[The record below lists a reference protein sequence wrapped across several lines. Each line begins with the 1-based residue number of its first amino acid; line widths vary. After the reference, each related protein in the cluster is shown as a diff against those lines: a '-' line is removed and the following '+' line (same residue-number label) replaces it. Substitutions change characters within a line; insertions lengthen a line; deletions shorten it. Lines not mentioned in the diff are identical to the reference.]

1 MHMRV
6 NQFNLKR
13 DFDNFVNKLRHM
25 ATRQNDENQKNADQQ
40 LDSSTSGIG
49 NPPPIQLHI
58 NYRKEMT
65 NINSLETFRQ
75 LVENIFKPA
84 NYKKIKNY
92 ISNQERKALKD
103 IQNDTSKTC
112 RIQDKGSRFVVLDS
126 DSYIEKIDRQLERSS
141 FQQLDYDHSDKF
153 RKKVT

>member
-1 MHMRV
+1 MRV

-49 NPPPIQLHI
+49 NPPPIQPHI
-58 NYRKEMT
+58 NYRKEKT

-84 NYKKIKNY
+84 NYKRIKNN
-92 ISNQERKALKD
+92 INN
-103 IQNDTSKTC
+103 I
-112 RIQDKGSRFVVLDS
+112 
-126 DSYIEKIDRQLERSS
+126 
-141 FQQLDYDHSDKF
+141 
-153 RKKVT
+153 RKKSSEGHTK